1 MILKMDDKKII
12 IIGGGQASCQVAAS
26 LRQKKFT
33 GDISIL
39 SSESYLPYQRPP
51 LSKKYLSGELAA
63 ERLYLKPDKFYE
75 ELNIEVILDSYVE
88 EIDRKKSQL
97 TFSKDKGHKNIEY
110 DNLVI
115 ATGTEARLMAKENPN
130 LQGIHYLR
138 SIDDVEMIKSSLK
151 GSKNMVIIGGGY
163 IGLEVAAVANTLGLN
178 VTVVEMASR
187 ILERVTS
194 PTISSFY
201 NSFHES
207 RGVKILTNTS
217 VQGINGDN
225 RVSSVETSS
234 GSIDADIVIVG
245 IGVLPCQ
252 ALAEDAG
259 IKVDNG
265 IVVDEFCKTSDD
277 YIFSAGDCTLHPS
290 HFYNKNIR
298 LESVHNAI
306 EQGKTVASSIIGE
319 KVSYN
324 QIPWFWS
331 DQYEL
336 KLQIAGLNNDYD
348 EYVVRGNL
356 DENSFSVFYF
366 KSGYMIASDCIN
378 SAQEHMMSRKFISEK
393 TKIDLHKLQNKEIS
407 IKEVIS

>member
-1 MILKMDDKKII
+1 MSEKNIV
-12 IIGGGQASCQVAAS
+12 IIGGGQAASQVATS
-26 LRQKKFT
+26 LRQKNFA

-39 SSESYLPYQRPP
+39 SSEEYLPYQRPP
-51 LSKKYLSGELAA
+51 LSKKYLSGELDS
-63 ERLYLKPDKFYE
+63 ERLYLKPEKFYE
-75 ELNIEVILDSYVE
+75 DQNINVMLNSYVE
-88 EIDRKKSQL
+88 EIDRSNSKL
-97 TFSKDKGHKNIEY
+97 TFSKNNGEESTINY

-115 ATGTEARLMAKENPN
+115 STGTSPRLIPLDNPN
-130 LQGIHYLR
+130 LKGVHYLR
-138 SIDDVEMIKSSLK
+138 SIKDVEGIKKSLIGAK
-151 GSKNMVIIGGGY
+151 SMVIIGGGY
-163 IGLEVAAVANTLGLN
+163 IGLEVAAVSKKLGLN
-178 VTVVEMASR
+178 VTVVEMANR

-194 PTISSFY
+194 PIISSFY
-201 NSFHES
+201 HSYHES
-207 RGVKILTNTS
+207 NGVEIRTSTS
-217 VQGINGDN
+217 VIGINGDLN
-225 RVSSVETSS
+225 VSSVETSS
-234 GSIDADIVIVG
+234 GIIEADIVVVG

-252 ALAEDAG
+252 DLAERAG
-259 IKVDNG
+259 IETNNG
-265 IVVDEFCKTSDD
+265 IVVNEFCISSDSN
-277 YIFSAGDCTLHPS
+277 IFSAGDCTLHPS
-290 HFYNKNIR
+290 AFYKRDIR

-306 EQGKTVASSIIGE
+306 EQGKTVASSIMGE
-319 KVSYN
+319 FIPYN

-348 EYVVRGNL
+348 EYVIRGNL